1 MPGYPR
7 MSKYTTPQPND
18 LIKTVEK
25 RFVMPKIT
33 LVQVILVAVIIAYT
47 WSARKMNG
55 VVVGTLALTVALL
68 HMYDHLY
75 LVRRGSEKSIFAPS
89 KETYALA
96 KTMLRQSLE
105 RRVEKYSCQSCK

>member
-7 MSKYTTPQPND
+7 MSNYTTPQPSE
-18 LIKTVEK
+18 LVKSVEK

-33 LVQVILVAVIIAYT
+33 LVQVILVAVIIAYA

-55 VVVGTLALTVALL
+55 MVVGTLALTVALL

-75 LVRRGSEKSIFAPS
+75 LVKRGPERSLIRKPERYQFRSNR
-89 KETYALA
+89 
-96 KTMLRQSLE
+96 LRQSLE
-105 RRVEKYSCQSCK
+105 KRVEQYSCQSCK